1 LTLGHG
7 ILRDENLV
15 RIPRPVRRR
24 QALYARRGRR
34 LFRRTLLAV
43 LIVLAGG
50 GTLPHLVPP
59 RIPAPGATPSDAV
72 FVLVGGDN
80 RIAAGYRA
88 WQEGRGKDLYI
99 LGAGK
104 DTRLEQILPKG
115 ALLDPAGRRRIHL
128 ERWSEN
134 TLENA
139 FSAKSL
145 VRKHGYRMIVLVTS
159 DYHVPRARFAIH
171 KVVPRDV
178 SVTVLPVRS
187 DWSVR
192 GGLFRTARL
201 FFIEGWKYWGYRL
214 FLLWE

>member
-7 ILRDENLV
+7 ILRDKNPI
-15 RIPRPVRRR
+15 RIPRPLRRR
-24 QALYARRGRR
+24 QALYARRGRWP
-34 LFRRTLLAV
+34 FRRTLLAV
-43 LIVLAGG
+43 LIVLAVG
-50 GTLPHLVPP
+50 GTLPHLIPT
-59 RIPAPGATPSDAV
+59 RIPAPGSTPSDAV
-72 FVLVGGDN
+72 FVLVGGEN

-88 WQEGRGKDLYI
+88 WQEGRGKELYI

-115 ALLDPAGRRRIHL
+115 ALLDPEERRRIHL

-139 FSAKSL
+139 FSAKSV
-145 VRKHGYRMIVLVTS
+145 VRERGYRMIVLVTS

-178 SVTVLPVRS
+178 SVTFLPVRS
-187 DWSVR
+187 AWAVR
-192 GGLFRTARL
+192 GDLFRTARL

-214 FLLWE
+214 FLIWE